1 MDDGDAVA
9 EFFRYFQHMGGKQHG
24 VSGIGVFTHHLFELV
39 RGARVKA
46 GQRLIENPDR
56 RLVDQCAHHHDFLT
70 HAMRVAHDTA
80 RKVLFH
86 LKAFCGFFDKT
97 LTFFRSDTV
106 DICHKIQVFNSPDA
120 KKRIRVVGHKTELAL
135 GFERILLDIFSI
147 DFNRSL
153 GRCQDAG
160 DHF

>member
-1 MDDGDAVA
+1 
-9 EFFRYFQHMGGKQHG
+9 
-24 VSGIGVFTHHLFELV
+24 
-39 RGARVKA
+39 
-46 GQRLIENPDR
+46 
-56 RLVDQCAHHHDFLT
+56 
-70 HAMRVAHDTA
+70 MRVAHDTA

-86 LKAFCGFFDKT
+86 LKAFCGFFDKM

-106 DICHKIQVFNSPDA
+106 DICHKIQIFNSPDA
-120 KKRIRVVGHKTELAL
+120 KKRIRVVWHKTELAL